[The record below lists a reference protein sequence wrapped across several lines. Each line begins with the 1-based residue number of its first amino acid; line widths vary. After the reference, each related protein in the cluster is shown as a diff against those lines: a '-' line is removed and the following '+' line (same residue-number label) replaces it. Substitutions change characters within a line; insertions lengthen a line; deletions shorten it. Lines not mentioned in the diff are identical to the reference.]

1 VSSSKRKWKFRLR
14 HIIEAIGKI
23 EQYTAEISFE
33 KFAADSKTFDAVI
46 RNLTII
52 GEAARQVPSE
62 IETAFPQVP
71 WAEMRAVRNILTT
84 SMTALMLVSSG
95 IPSVMTYRRWY
106 QCSIRC
112 CARLLSEFTQ

>member
-71 WAEMRAVRNILTT
+71 WAEMRAVRNILTHEYDRVDARIIWDT
-84 SMTALMLVSSG
+84 ICNDLPPLVPMLDQVLREA
-95 IPSVMTYRRWY
+95 V
-106 QCSIRC
+106 
-112 CARLLSEFTQ
+112 E